1 MHWDPTQGIQLKVV
15 STMYPVSQTSHLSPS
30 VMQTMQL
37 ETIHEE
43 FTVLINSRIVN
54 IPNIIL
60 LKLILVFLIAVITL
74 ISKKKFK
81 VD

>member
-1 MHWDPTQGIQLKVV
+1 
-15 STMYPVSQTSHLSPS
+15 MYPVSQTSHLSPS

-74 ISKKKFK
+74 ISKKNLKLIKILIF
-81 VD
+81 

>member
-1 MHWDPTQGIQLKVV
+1 
-15 STMYPVSQTSHLSPS
+15 MYPVSQTSHLSPS